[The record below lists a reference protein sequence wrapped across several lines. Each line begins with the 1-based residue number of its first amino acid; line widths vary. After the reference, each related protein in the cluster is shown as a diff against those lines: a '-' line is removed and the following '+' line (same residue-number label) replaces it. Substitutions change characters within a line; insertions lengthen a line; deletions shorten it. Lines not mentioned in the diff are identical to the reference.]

1 MYEIRWMLPLLG
13 FLVACSSTKPP
24 PPPTPS
30 FRIDQQPLLP
40 EAQVKRLEARLSAL
54 EHYRGSLL
62 R

>member
-24 PPPTPS
+24 PPPTP
-30 FRIDQQPLLP
+30 
-40 EAQVKRLEARLSAL
+40 ASAL
-54 EHYRGSLL
+54 TSNPFFQRL